1 MHIKPAKSLHKKDLR
16 IMSTTNKFILIDGS
30 SMLVTNYYGNLP
42 KALLFEKDPEKKEK
56 LYSQIMHN
64 DKGQYTN
71 AMYGMMRT
79 ILKIITEQKPTHMM
93 FAFDTTRDT
102 FRREKYANYKGNRG
116 DTPQPLKEQ
125 FANMEDLLKELGFVV
140 MYDDR
145 FEADDIVGSVATK
158 FEKEIPS
165 YIITKDHDYL
175 QLVTDYTRVWLI
187 QTKQETADELQNKYG
202 AEYGWNRKLAK
213 LPDKAFEVT
222 PDLCLK
228 EYGVTPCQIPDLKG
242 IQGDSSDNIPGVKGV
257 SSAAIPLLA
266 HYGTVEEIYKAID
279 SCPTDK
285 DLKALAATWKEN
297 LGISRSPMKALVEY
311 RDMAFLS
318 KDLAQIRRDYPV
330 TDNLDDFR
338 LNINKE
344 KTREQFENY
353 GFKSLFAALEEI

>member
-1 MHIKPAKSLHKKDLR
+1 
-16 IMSTTNKFILIDGS
+16 
-30 SMLVTNYYGNLP
+30 MLVTNYYGNLP

-56 LYSQIMHN
+56 LYSQILHN
-64 DKGQYTN
+64 SKGQYTN

-79 ILKIITEQKPTHMM
+79 ILKIIEEQKPTHMM
-93 FAFDTTRDT
+93 FAFDKTRDT
-102 FRREKYANYKGNRG
+102 FRRQKYADYKGNRAE
-116 DTPQPLKEQ
+116 TPQPLKEQ
-125 FANMEDLLKELGFVV
+125 FENMENLLEAMGFKVF
-140 MYDDR
+140 YDDNY
-145 FEADDIVGSVATK
+145 EADDIVGSVVTK

-165 YIITKDHDYL
+165 FIITKDHDYL
-175 QLVTDYTRVWLI
+175 QLVSDYTRVWLI

-213 LPDKAFEVT
+213 LPDKASEVT

>member
-1 MHIKPAKSLHKKDLR
+1 
-16 IMSTTNKFILIDGS
+16 MSTTNKFILIDGS

-102 FRREKYANYKGNRG
+102 FRREKYADYKGNRG

>member
-1 MHIKPAKSLHKKDLR
+1 M
-16 IMSTTNKFILIDGS
+16 TTGSNNKFILIDGS

-42 KALLFEKDPEKKEK
+42 KALLFEKDPDKKEK

-64 DKGQYTN
+64 EQGQYTN

-79 ILKIITEQKPTHMM
+79 ILKIIAEQKPTHMM

-102 FRREKYANYKGNRG
+102 FRREKYADYKGNRG

-125 FANMEDLLKELGFVV
+125 FANMEDMLKELGLPV
-140 MYDDR
+140 MFDDR

-158 FEKEIPS
+158 FEKQIPS

-175 QLVTDYTRVWLI
+175 QLVSDYTRVWLI
-187 QTKQETADELQNKYG
+187 QTKQETADELQAKYG
-202 AEYGWNRKLAK
+202 SEFGWDKKLVG

-228 EYGVTPCQIPDLKG
+228 EYGVRPEQIPDLKG

-266 HYGTVEEIYKAID
+266 HYNTVEGIYEAID
-279 SCPTDK
+279 ACPTDK
-285 DLKALAATWKEN
+285 DLKALATSWKED
-297 LGISRSPMKALVEY
+297 LGITRSPLKALTQY

-318 KDLAQIRRDYPV
+318 KDLAQIRRDYPI
-330 TDNLDDFR
+330 TDNLDDFK

-344 KTREQFENY
+344 KAGEQFEKY
-353 GFKSLFAALEEI
+353 GFKSLFAALEVI